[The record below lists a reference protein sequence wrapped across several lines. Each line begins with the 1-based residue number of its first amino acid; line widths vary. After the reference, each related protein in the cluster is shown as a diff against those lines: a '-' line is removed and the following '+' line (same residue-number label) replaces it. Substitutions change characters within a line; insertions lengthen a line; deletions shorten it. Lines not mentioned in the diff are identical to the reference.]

1 MIAGGDGTGTT
12 KSAELFI
19 PSTGQS
25 CSLPGLPDK
34 RSYHT
39 MDTVDG
45 IPTLCGGCCSPGV
58 FSTVT
63 EKSCLQF
70 SPLSSSG
77 TWKKSLSLMRTR
89 QNHASWTSCAG
100 LVLIGGGPY
109 FHRTGDPLPDA
120 ELVTK
125 DSSFAGFSL
134 TFDIR
139 WEFLS
144 SLDWEAATMCK
155 LKGQSSNMRTY

>member
-1 MIAGGDGTGTT
+1 MPAVQSLI
-12 KSAELFI
+12 FI
-19 PSTGQS
+19 RNMEEIIIFDAYKT
-25 CSLPGLPDK
+25 
-34 RSYHT
+34 
-39 MDTVDG
+39 
-45 IPTLCGGCCSPGV
+45 
-58 FSTVT
+58 
-63 EKSCLQF
+63 
-70 SPLSSSG
+70 
-77 TWKKSLSLMRTR
+77 
-89 QNHASWTSCAG
+89 NHASWTSCAG

-144 SLDWEAATMCK
+144 SLD
-155 LKGQSSNMRTY
+155 